1 MVHKREPAI
10 LPSLLAADLAMLAR
24 DANRVA
30 PEKTDYVRAPR
41 SRFSLL
47 MRAQRKRNEP
57 AEIDRVRAQPPA
69 RSGIHLS
76 IKSSLHLNILA

>member
-30 PEKTDYVRAPR
+30 PEKTDYVRAPC
-41 SRFSLL
+41 SCFSF
-47 MRAQRKRNEP
+47 
-57 AEIDRVRAQPPA
+57 
-69 RSGIHLS
+69 
-76 IKSSLHLNILA
+76 